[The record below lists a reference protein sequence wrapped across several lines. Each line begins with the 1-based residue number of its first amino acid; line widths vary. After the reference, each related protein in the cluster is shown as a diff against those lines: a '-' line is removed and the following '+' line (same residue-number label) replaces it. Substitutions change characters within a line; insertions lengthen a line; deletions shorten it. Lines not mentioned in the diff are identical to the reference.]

1 MVVDGNMKNRR
12 NVCAATEAGYLE
24 YDGLEGKIKTGCPM
38 TPLQTSRYCYHHA
51 TRASKPEVQDKI
63 QSTVT
68 IGEEGIVKVIMSKKE
83 TRGAVYYQV
92 IIPFMCIKY
101 FW

>member
-1 MVVDGNMKNRR
+1 MVIDGNMKNRR

-24 YDGLEGKIKTGCPM
+24 YDGLEGKIKTGCPL

-51 TRASKPEVQDKI
+51 TRVSKPEAQHKCT

-68 IGEEGIVKVIMSKKE
+68 NEEGIVKVIMSKKE
-83 TRGAVYYQV
+83 TRSGLYYQV
-92 IIPFMCIKY
+92 IYCIFICIYK
-101 FW
+101 